1 MKNPKEQIDKLSSM
15 DIYRQ
20 SIKWYN
26 DVYIDKKIAVTE
38 EHKSRELITG
48 KIYTYD
54 YDPKYKD
61 KLSFYDNR
69 PIMFCIGHIETKAGN
84 RNAFGIN
91 LSFIPPKYRAAI
103 LQKIWKVFNN
113 KIIEKNEEYLA
124 DGKKYQKEM
133 PIYYSVCQYIL
144 RESGFEFA
152 LRSYIYDQM
161 ESEPM
166 IINYSDWYRILSFP
180 SQFIKLLSI
189 RAIYIRYK
197 KNLDRNYR
205 IGIKEKPIKLR
216 NAAVNK
222 VKELTKK
229 PRKK

>member
-15 DIYRQ
+15 DIYKQ

-26 DVYIDKKIAVTE
+26 DVYIDKKIEVLE
-38 EHKSRELITG
+38 EHKTRELITG

-84 RNAFGIN
+84 KNAFGIN

-113 KIIEKNEEYLA
+113 KIIEKNEEYLS

-133 PIYYSVCQYIL
+133 PIYYTVCRYIL

-166 IINYSDWYRILSFP
+166 IITYSDWYRILSFP

-189 RAIYIRYK
+189 RAIYVRYK

-205 IGIKEKPIKLR
+205 IGIKEKPVRLR
-216 NAAVNK
+216 NAAINK

-229 PRKK
+229 PKKK